1 MKMERKTYIVP
12 QCEFVAVEPLSI
24 IATSPNLEIVG
35 GDDNRGSE
43 GGGGFMEDAGAARGD
58 WNNIWDGM

>member
-1 MKMERKTYIVP
+1 MKTERKIYIVP
-12 QCEFVAVEPLSI
+12 QCDCVDFEPLSI

-43 GGGGFMEDAGAARGD
+43 GNGGFMEDAGAARGD
-58 WNNIWDGM
+58 WSNIWEGM